1 MKMEFVDEK
10 ELDLDE
16 DFENE
21 ERGKI
26 VLVGEPMGLFIA
38 DELGELEDVEHFS
51 AAVAGAEY
59 NVAVGLSRLGHTA
72 LYCTRLGNDPMG
84 KRILKSMEKNG
95 VAADLVTVT
104 DDALTGFMMK
114 GMTEVGDPKI
124 AYFRKN
130 SAASTIS
137 VRDIDKLDLC
147 GCDFLHVT
155 GIFPAVSKSAY
166 DAVRRLI
173 SRAKALDM
181 FISFDPNLRPQ
192 LWPSEKEMVRCM
204 NTLAMDADLVLP
216 GLGEGKILTGKDT
229 AEEIA
234 AFYHN
239 MGVDSVVV
247 KLGAKGAY
255 WSCGGESGTVAE
267 FPVERIVDTVGAGD
281 GFAAGVISA
290 VAEGLSL
297 SEATFRGTVIGSI
310 QISNKG
316 DNEGLPTREKLEAV
330 IAAGIAKAE
339 A

>member
-10 ELDLDE
+10 ELELE
-16 DFENE
+16 DDMPAE

-38 DELGELEDVEHFS
+38 DELGELEDVPHFT

-59 NVAVGLSRLGHTA
+59 NVAVGLSRLEHTA

-84 KRILKSMEKNG
+84 KRILKSMEANG
-95 VAADLVTVT
+95 VATDLVTVT
-104 DDALTGFMMK
+104 NDALTGFMMK

-137 VRDIDKLDLC
+137 VHDIDKLDLY
-147 GCDFLHVT
+147 GCDFLHIT

-192 LWPSEKEMVRCM
+192 LWASEKEMVRCL
-204 NTLAMDADLVLP
+204 NTLAQDADLILP
-216 GLGEGKILTGKDT
+216 GLGEGKILTGKET
-229 AEEIA
+229 AEDIA

-247 KLGAKGAY
+247 KLGPKGAY
-255 WSCGGESGTVAE
+255 WSTGGESGVVSE
-267 FPVERIVDTVGAGD
+267 FPVKKIVDTVGAGD

-297 SEATFRGTVIGSI
+297 REAAFRGTVIGSI

-316 DNEGLPTREKLEAV
+316 DNEGLPTREQLAAV
-330 IAAGIAKAE
+330 IEAGIV
-339 A
+339 